1 VIGGRVLD
9 ASTLVDFALVRPYPQ
24 ALVWTAV
31 EEGMVLA
38 IPAAALASAWAR
50 TPVEAHDALAV
61 LLALPNTIVEPLDAH
76 DAREVGRLLAANAS
90 PASASSAES
99 DPDRIRAGQ
108 VVACALR
115 RGWPVVTGQA
125 RHLRRLHAEVEVD
138 ELP

>member
-38 IPAAALASAWAR
+38 VPATALAAAWAR
-50 TPVEAHDALAV
+50 TPLEAHDALAV
-61 LLALPNTIVEPLDAH
+61 LLALPNTVVEALDANE
-76 DAREVGRLLAANAS
+76 ARQVGQLLAGA
-90 PASASSAES
+90 
-99 DPDRIRAGQ
+99 PDDDRVRAGQ
-108 VVACALR
+108 VVSCGLR
-115 RGWPVVTGQA
+115 RGWPVVSGEPE
-125 RHLRRLHAEVEVD
+125 HLRALDPRVDVD